1 MTEGIFQIKL
11 SVKHATSGQI
21 KRIRDWT
28 EEGWRGYLALGYENP
43 LKKGEKIEIQVKG
56 SFLLSNFTE
65 IGEDHLC
72 IYLAETTGR
81 SARDTDREKTQIAH
95 ELFHVFQ
102 ARLFWPEDEI
112 RAELGWLFEGTALYE
127 AAKVMNSLKVL
138 EDFPYR
144 NDQSLFRNDYG
155 AARFWLFIETEYGD
169 NTVRKVWENLAAE
182 RPQTSPDVMASVKKT
197 ILMCTNTSFD
207 RVLEDFLRSMK
218 PSEEALPAR

>member
-11 SVKHATSGQI
+11 SIKHATSGQI
-21 KRIRDWT
+21 KRIREWT
-28 EEGWRGYLALGYENP
+28 AEGWRGYLALGYENP

-65 IGEDHLC
+65 IGEDHFC
-72 IYLAETTGR
+72 IYLAETIGR
-81 SARDTDREKTQIAH
+81 NARDADREKTQIAH

-112 RAELGWLFEGTALYE
+112 RTELGWLFEGTALYE
-127 AAKVMNSLKVL
+127 AAKVMNYLKVL

-144 NDQSLFRNDYG
+144 SDQSLFRNDYG
-155 AARFWLFIETEYGD
+155 AARFWLFIETEYGG

-218 PSEEALPAR
+218 PAEEALPAR